1 MSFFSRLYVQVLIGI
16 AGGVLLGALAPEWG
30 AAMRPL
36 GDGFIKLIKML
47 IAPIVFCTIV
57 AGIGKMADMKGV
69 GSIGLKALI
78 YFEVVSSA
86 ALLIGLGVGLVVRPG
101 SGIHASVATLDPQA
115 VKTHVAESQSL
126 HLVDF
131 LLNVIPTTIAQAFVA
146 GDILQV
152 LLVSVLL
159 GLAALKLGHFAS
171 PLLDVIDQLGAVLFG
186 MVGLIVRL
194 APIGAFGAMAFT
206 IGRYGVATLLSL
218 ATLMAA
224 VYLTCLLFVVIVL
237 GVIAATCGFSLWKFI
252 RYIKEEILLVLGTSS
267 SESALPR
274 MMSKLEYLGCD
285 RSVVGLVIPTG
296 YSFNLD
302 GTSIYMT
309 IAVAFVAQALDVQLA
324 WREYLMLLGVLML
337 TSKGAAA
344 VTGGG
349 FITLAATLASTSTL
363 PIAGLTLLI
372 GVDRFMSEAR
382 AITNLI
388 GNGVATMV
396 VARWEGALDLPRA
409 LRILDAGRDP
419 EEAVT
424 SAAAPELPV
433 PEA

>member
-1 MSFFSRLYVQVLIGI
+1 
-16 AGGVLLGALAPEWG
+16 
-30 AAMRPL
+30 
-36 GDGFIKLIKML
+36 
-47 IAPIVFCTIV
+47 
-57 AGIGKMADMKGV
+57 MADMKGV

-115 VKTHVAESQSL
+115 VKTYVAESQSL

-152 LLVSVLL
+152 LLVSVLF
-159 GLAALKLGHFAS
+159 GLATLKLGQLAS
-171 PLLDVIDQLGAVLFG
+171 PLLHVIDQLGAVLFG

-206 IGRYGVATLLSL
+206 IGRYGVATLFSL
-218 ATLMAA
+218 AKLMAA
-224 VYLTCLLFVVIVL
+224 VYLTCLLFVIIVL

-296 YSFNLD
+296 YSFTLD

-419 EEAVT
+419 EDAVA

>member
-1 MSFFSRLYVQVLIGI
+1 VSFFSRLYVQVLIGI

-115 VKTHVAESQSL
+115 VKTYVAESQSL

-152 LLVSVLL
+152 LLVSVLF
-159 GLAALKLGHFAS
+159 GLATLKLGQLAS
-171 PLLDVIDQLGAVLFG
+171 PLLHVIDQLGAVLFG

-206 IGRYGVATLLSL
+206 IGRYGVATLFSL
-218 ATLMAA
+218 AKLMAA
-224 VYLTCLLFVVIVL
+224 VYLTCLLFVIIVL

-419 EEAVT
+419 EDAVA

>member
-1 MSFFSRLYVQVLIGI
+1 M
-16 AGGVLLGALAPEWG
+16 LLGALAPEWG
-30 AAMRPL
+30 VAMRPL

-115 VKTHVAESQSL
+115 VKTYVAESQSL

-152 LLVSVLL
+152 LLVSVLF
-159 GLAALKLGHFAS
+159 GLATLKLGQLAS
-171 PLLDVIDQLGAVLFG
+171 PLLHVIDQLGAVVFG

-206 IGRYGVATLLSL
+206 IGRYGVATLFSL
-218 ATLMAA
+218 AKLMAA
-224 VYLTCLLFVVIVL
+224 VYLTCLLFVIIVL

-382 AITNLI
+382 DHEPDRERRGDDGRRAM
-388 GNGVATMV
+388 G
-396 VARWEGALDLPRA
+396 GALDLPRA

-419 EEAVT
+419 GDT
-424 SAAAPELPV
+424 PSAAARLTV